1 MQQLWSEG
9 CVGGSM
15 QHKVGH
21 VVVAVTSQQR
31 AAKVLVKGLCAQLL
45 WLGCGPENIYAT
57 SD

>member
-15 QHKVGH
+15 QHKVRH

-31 AAKVLVKGLCAQLL
+31 TAKVLVKGLCAQLL
-45 WLGCGPENIYAT
+45 WLGCSPENT
-57 SD
+57 